1 MARSVTI
8 PMTAL
13 LVVTLLLAAVL
24 AGLSGCSH
32 IGRLNLVPQTMAPAD
47 TTGGHHPERATRAT
61 PGARALFG
69 ADTIIGFKP
78 GTGDSS
84 RRFLG
89 RLRDGYTADTLNLIL
104 LGDNRPGFRMTR
116 LNNQM
121 AVIRKGLSLNPI
133 NIGKALITIPYA
145 FAKGMFPDL
154 GLLRDVPMA
163 ARGMPTYGREH
174 QVLGA
179 VMAKLDTLKAQGRS
193 VSAVINTGDLVYDGR
208 DPRHW
213 LRFLRVWQPL
223 YSRVPYFAVA
233 GNHEKTWTVDGLA
246 NWRAATGLP
255 IAGDRM
261 YYCFDSADG
270 WVRFVA
276 LDSNPITMPG
286 VHWSKE
292 VQVKYSKEEVD
303 WLTARL
309 AEHRGPALV
318 FMHSPPYSAGY
329 HRMEWEMDPVMQKRR
344 DQIVDA
350 MTKGGISVLVG
361 GHEHDYERAL
371 ITFPD
376 KSVLIAMVQG
386 GAGAPLH
393 PLPPPA
399 EAARL
404 MSQSHVE
411 GGTIKPENVYTA
423 VINNFTLLR
432 LWFGG
437 GELQTF
443 AVYKNGAV
451 KMVDQVEID
460 LKRYGKPKIDQHKVV
475 VAPTAHAAPSTME
488 AKESHGIAAK
498 SDTTSASRRL
508 ETQRPPGKK
517 TRAVPVRKTRPRRS
531 TATPSKSAPSE
542 TPMPSGSQMPMNH

>member
-1 MARSVTI
+1 V
-8 PMTAL
+8 
-13 LVVTLLLAAVL
+13 
-24 AGLSGCSH
+24 
-32 IGRLNLVPQTMAPAD
+32 GRLNVVPETMVPAD
-47 TTGGHHPERATRAT
+47 TTGGHRPERALRAVPQTRAI
-61 PGARALFG
+61 FG
-69 ADTIIGFKP
+69 GDTIIGFAP
-78 GTGDSS
+78 GTGDSA
-84 RRFLG
+84 RRYLG
-89 RLRDGYTADTLNLIL
+89 RLRDGYTTDTLNLIL
-104 LGDNRPGFRMTR
+104 LGDNRPGYRMTR

-121 AVIRKGLSLNPI
+121 AVIRKGLSPNPI
-133 NIGKALITIPYA
+133 NVGKALITIPYA

-154 GLLRDVPMA
+154 GLLRDVPMLV
-163 ARGMPTYGREH
+163 RGMPTYGREH

-179 VMAKLDTLKAQGRS
+179 VMAKLDTLKTQGRS
-193 VSAVINTGDLVYDGR
+193 VSAVINTGDLVYDGQ

-213 LRFLRVWQPL
+213 QRFLRIWQPL
-223 YSRVPYFAVA
+223 YARVPYFAVA
-233 GNHEKTWTVDGLA
+233 GNHEKTWTVNGLA
-246 NWRAATGLP
+246 NWRTATGLP
-255 IAGDRM
+255 IGGDRM

-286 VHWSKE
+286 VHWSKD
-292 VQVKYSKEEVD
+292 VQIKYSKEEVD

-309 AEHRGPALV
+309 KEHRGPSLV

-376 KSVLIAMVQG
+376 KSVLITMVQG

-393 PLPPPA
+393 PLPAPA
-399 EAARL
+399 DAARL
-404 MSQSHVE
+404 FSQSHVE
-411 GGTIKPENVYTA
+411 GGAIKPENVYSA

-443 AVYKNGAV
+443 AVYKNGTV

-460 LKRYGKPKIDQHKVV
+460 LKRYGTPKIDQHKVV
-475 VAPTAHAAPSTME
+475 VAPTARSAPSSMQ
-488 AKESHGIAAK
+488 AKATHGIAPAK
-498 SDTTSASRRL
+498 SDTTAASQRL

-517 TRAVPVRKTRPRRS
+517 SKTVPARKTRR
-531 TATPSKSAPSE
+531 ATKTPASVPAKSS
-542 TPMPSGSQMPMNH
+542 MSDGMSH